1 MSTTRVKIR
10 VSGLSRLVC
19 NVNVSMSVYVN
30 QVIPVSIK
38 TLVCVIN
45 KLTKN
50 MSIYSLVYKTFTET
64 PLEMDTR
71 PGSIKT
77 RLLLILYC
85 LCFCWN
91 FFSSL
96 KRWDETSK
104 CLCFISCQ
112 ELEERREILYDISGT
127 VLHYIPAPFAQCPLG
142 NF

>member
-10 VSGLSRLVC
+10 VSGLFRLVC
-19 NVNVSMSVYVN
+19 NVNVIMVVYVN

-71 PGSIKT
+71 PVLD
-77 RLLLILYC
+77 LLKPGY
-85 LCFCWN
+85 
-91 FFSSL
+91 
-96 KRWDETSK
+96 
-104 CLCFISCQ
+104 
-112 ELEERREILYDISGT
+112 Y
-127 VLHYIPAPFAQCPLG
+127 
-142 NF
+142 